1 MTSNVFYSNLN
12 DFCRKYMVQ
21 GNPLTKGDLANFEV
35 RRRKIEAEIFE
46 NLALFDEINF
56 KVYGE
61 NIPLALLMRLLGE
74 QVIDQLI
81 DQGGLKFTL
90 WTPMVGQLVESI
102 DGIDPLVSGVLS
114 SKAHADPE
122 ESIELG
128 LNWLSPKPDRAKR
141 RKLSRKLRDLYV
153 LPSADLPKNAVD
165 LTRSAYQSG
174 RLDQF
179 GFNHS
184 STPYQ
189 SITKEEKARLLKCTD
204 DLLEYSYMLSKGLT
218 SFSKS
223 EFYEFFILSQ
233 ERMSMASERTGAFFK
248 ISTIEQ
254 FPDLQSLHS
263 QIYKPYDKIIEVRS
277 KRNAKKFRKWLN
289 EMSDPE
295 TKTEITKEYIDA
307 IVDQKGFFQT
317 RTGKLTKTIAMA
329 SIGSGIGALIAGVPG
344 SLTGAALIK
353 AAEPAVDFALDLVDE
368 FLLDG
373 LTKGWSPRVFVDDIR
388 KLSEK
393 PKPNN
398 S

>member
-21 GNPLTKGDLANFEV
+21 GAPLTKEDLASFDV
-35 RRRKIEAEIFE
+35 RRKKIEAEIFE
-46 NLALFDEINF
+46 NLALFDQINF

-61 NIPLALLMRLLGE
+61 NIPLALLVNLLGE
-74 QVIDQLI
+74 KGIDQLI
-81 DQGGLKFTL
+81 DQDALKFTL
-90 WTPMVGQLVESI
+90 WTPIVVQMVESI
-102 DGIDPLVSGVLS
+102 DGIDPIASGVLS
-114 SKAHADPE
+114 SKAHTDPE

-128 LNWLSPKPDRAKR
+128 LNWLSSKPDRAKR
-141 RKLSRKLRDLYV
+141 RELNKKLRNLYV
-153 LPSADLPKNAVD
+153 LPSAELPKNAVD
-165 LTRSAYQSG
+165 LTKSAYQSG
-174 RLDQF
+174 RLDLF
-179 GFNHS
+179 GFNHAL
-184 STPYQ
+184 TPYQ
-189 SITKEEKARLLKCTD
+189 SITTEEKERLLKCTD

-233 ERMSMASERTGAFFK
+233 ERISMASERTGAFSK

-263 QIYKPYDKIIEVRS
+263 QIYKPYDKILEVRS
-277 KRNAKKFRKWLN
+277 KWNAKRFREWLN
-289 EMSDPE
+289 EKSDPE

-344 SLTGAALIK
+344 SVTGAALIK

-393 PKPNN
+393 PKSND